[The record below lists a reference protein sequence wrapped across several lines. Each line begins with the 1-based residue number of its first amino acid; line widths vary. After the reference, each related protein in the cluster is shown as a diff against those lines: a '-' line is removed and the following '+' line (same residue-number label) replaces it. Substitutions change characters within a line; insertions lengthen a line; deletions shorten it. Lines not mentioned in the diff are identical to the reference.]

1 METRKIN
8 LTPSLLRDDSSSST
22 IRSVEAREVLRSRD
36 RKTKVSA
43 NARQPLKTRPSLESL
58 EKTTSPPSKV
68 KEDKGRREKKGMLSG
83 LFKRKDRRGRG
94 PDEDV
99 DETEK
104 TSEEF
109 TRSSPQPKDSS
120 ESLPLESS
128 GPKPISQGRPQ
139 RQTSKLQKTPPP
151 GVVPGVRSPPGG
163 RRDVVSPKPMII
175 GQPQQNMTSPP
186 TNGPPRSVAE
196 IKIPKA
202 FEEPSGNISQEV
214 SRMEQPSDR
223 SQFEEQTQ
231 VGSPKESRRGMFSP
245 IKDALLSSSPAS
257 SEPKPEKVKKAK
269 HRMLMDEFDSDS
281 SPGTDNETD
290 PILERSNSI
299 SEQEQK
305 GSHNVPEGAVKERL
319 SESPVPIQAQN
330 PSYAS
335 SDPYSL
341 QQLQG
346 RSHTPQESPTY
357 AQQSPHEKSLP
368 NEQFSYPRQPLQN
381 SAFPTQQPSRTG
393 QSPSGPP
400 GLMIDTSSQEEPSAS
415 PVSPISS
422 PELIDRPI
430 EGSPR
435 EQTPVS
441 TAQSSNV
448 LPPWNDAS
456 LRTYLENDNEIRDLL
471 LVVHDKSNLQP
482 AAADHPVA
490 KNLFKEEN
498 RRLGEMSHQLD
509 ALLGSLRERRSK
521 SKRR

>member
-1 METRKIN
+1 
-8 LTPSLLRDDSSSST
+8 
-22 IRSVEAREVLRSRD
+22 
-36 RKTKVSA
+36 
-43 NARQPLKTRPSLESL
+43 
-58 EKTTSPPSKV
+58 
-68 KEDKGRREKKGMLSG
+68 MLSG
-83 LFKRKDRRGRG
+83 LFKRKDRKGRG

-99 DETEK
+99 DEAEK

-120 ESLPLESS
+120 ESLPLESP
-128 GPKPISQGRPQ
+128 GAKPTSQGRPQ

-151 GVVPGVRSPPGG
+151 GVVPGMRSPPGG
-163 RRDVVSPKPMII
+163 RREVVSPKPMTV
-175 GQPQQNMTSPP
+175 GQQQQNMTSLPA
-186 TNGPPRSVAE
+186 NGAPRSVAQ
-196 IKIPKA
+196 IKIPTA
-202 FEEPSGNISQEV
+202 FEEPSGNINQEV
-214 SRMEQPSDR
+214 SRMERPSDG

-231 VGSPKESRRGMFSP
+231 VESPKESRRGMFSP

-281 SPGTDNETD
+281 SAGTDNGTG
-290 PILERSNSI
+290 PILQRSDSI
-299 SEQEQK
+299 PEQEQQ

-341 QQLQG
+341 QQSQG
-346 RSHTPQESPTY
+346 RSHTPQDSPVY
-357 AQQSPHEKSLP
+357 AAQQSPHEKSLP
-368 NEQFSYPRQPLQN
+368 NEQFSYPRQPLQD
-381 SAFPTQQPSRTG
+381 SAFPIQQPSQTR

-422 PELIDRPI
+422 PELIDRPA
-430 EGSPR
+430 ESSPR
-435 EQTPVS
+435 EQTPAS
-441 TAQSSNV
+441 TAQSSNT

-471 LVVHDKSNLQP
+471 LVVHDKSNIQP
-482 AAADHPVA
+482 APPDHPVA
-490 KNLFKEEN
+490 KNLFREEN